1 MDNENLLPEEA
12 RAVITQNGDRNIAVA
27 HAENINITI
36 VAPSPQDEQACHLVR
51 WGDVEITHAEA
62 KLLDEFL
69 NDYDA
74 VIIECI
80 KTDFSC
86 PGININL
93 LDMITIPYHEKWDAT
108 SLKFR
113 QPRLRSAVLETIS
126 VLNEL
131 TGYLGADQ
139 MRLIPDYPREKC
151 LVPINDSWE
160 AGCWVREVLRPETEK
175 LRYKLRDLYRTL
187 HPDDYV
193 GTPEFTDHYEAE
205 PE

>member
-1 MDNENLLPEEA
+1 MDNENLLPKEA

-27 HAENINITI
+27 HAENVNITI
-36 VAPSPQDEQACHLVR
+36 AAPSPQDKTVGHPVS
-51 WGDVEITHAEA
+51 WGDVEITPAEA
-62 KLLDEFL
+62 RLLEEFL
-69 NDYDA
+69 NDYDG

-86 PGININL
+86 PSININL
-93 LDMITIPYHEKWDAT
+93 LDMITIPYHKKWDVMA
-108 SLKFR
+108 LKFR
-113 QPRLRSAVLETIS
+113 QPRLRCAVLETIS
-126 VLNEL
+126 ALNEL
-131 TGYLGADQ
+131 TGYLGADH
-139 MRLIPDYPREKC
+139 MRAIPDYPSDNC
-151 LVPINDSWE
+151 IVPINDSRE
-160 AGCWVREVLRPETEK
+160 TGCRVREVLRPETEK

>member
-93 LDMITIPYHEKWDAT
+93 LD
-108 SLKFR
+108 KFME
-113 QPRLRSAVLETIS
+113 LEFSVSGRIS
-126 VLNEL
+126 EL
-131 TGYLGADQ
+131 FG
-139 MRLIPDYPREKC
+139 
-151 LVPINDSWE
+151 
-160 AGCWVREVLRPETEK
+160 
-175 LRYKLRDLYRTL
+175 
-187 HPDDYV
+187 
-193 GTPEFTDHYEAE
+193 
-205 PE
+205 

>member
-1 MDNENLLPEEA
+1 
-12 RAVITQNGDRNIAVA
+12 
-27 HAENINITI
+27 
-36 VAPSPQDEQACHLVR
+36 
-51 WGDVEITHAEA
+51 
-62 KLLDEFL
+62 
-69 NDYDA
+69 
-74 VIIECI
+74 
-80 KTDFSC
+80 
-86 PGININL
+86 L

-131 TGYLGADQ
+131 TGYLGADH
-139 MRLIPDYPREKC
+139 MRVIPDYPSEKC

>member
-1 MDNENLLPEEA
+1 M
-12 RAVITQNGDRNIAVA
+12 
-27 HAENINITI
+27 
-36 VAPSPQDEQACHLVR
+36 
-51 WGDVEITHAEA
+51 
-62 KLLDEFL
+62 
-69 NDYDA
+69 
-74 VIIECI
+74 
-80 KTDFSC
+80 
-86 PGININL
+86 
-93 LDMITIPYHEKWDAT
+93 

-113 QPRLRSAVLETIS
+113 QPQLRSAVLETIS

-131 TGYLGADQ
+131 TGYLGADH
-139 MRLIPDYPREKC
+139 MRVIPDYPSENC

-193 GTPEFTDHYEAE
+193 GTPVFTDHYETE